1 MKIALST
8 CGFTPDEEA
17 FRKLAEAGIHAV
29 EISMEKWH
37 LDQLDFAAVKSYADT
52 YGIEIWSCHLPFYPF
67 EALDPSAEDAT
78 LRENTL
84 RYFEGVIAKGTSV
97 GIKLYVVHPSGE
109 PIAPD
114 RRPVR
119 KEHAKD
125 SLSKLAAISETYG
138 ATIAV
143 EDLPRSCLAN
153 TADEL
158 LEIVSADGRLK
169 VCFDVNHLLQ
179 GSHEEF
185 IEKLGD
191 RIITLHISDYDFKD
205 EKHWLPGEGDI
216 CWQSLYQGLL
226 NVGYDGM
233 WLYELGQ
240 TPPRHLHRDR
250 NLTFS
255 DYVDNAKTI
264 FAGDIP
270 KALGQRL
277 V

>member
-17 FRKLAEAGIHAV
+17 FRKLSEAGIDAV

-37 LDQLDFAAVKSYADT
+37 MDVLDIHAVRKYADT
-52 YGIEIWSCHLPFYPF
+52 YGVELWSCHLPFYPF
-67 EALDPSAEDAT
+67 EVIDLSSEDAAVREHT
-78 LRENTL
+78 LEYYRNL
-84 RYFEGVIAKGTSV
+84 IAKWTAV
-97 GIKLYVVHPSGE
+97 GVTRFVVHPSGE
-109 PIAPD
+109 PISAE
-114 RRPVR
+114 VR
-119 KEHAKD
+119 GAHLAHTKD
-125 SLSKLAAISETYG
+125 SLKKLADIAEAHGAI
-138 ATIAV
+138 IAV

-158 LEIVSADGRLK
+158 LEIISADGRLK

-216 CWQSLYQGLL
+216 HWQSLYQGL
-226 NVGYDGM
+226 VKIGYDGM

>member
-1 MKIALST
+1 MKIGLST

-84 RYFEGVIAKGTSV
+84 HYFEGVIAKGTSV

-109 PIAPD
+109 PIAPE

-125 SLSKLAAISETYG
+125 SLSKLAAIAETRLLTMKPIIYVANVSEDDVSGGY
-138 ATIAV
+138 AENPAYAKLKAHADSENAV
-143 EDLPRSCLAN
+143 VVNLCVMAN
-153 TADEL
+153 VYL
-158 LEIVSADGRLK
+158 V
-169 VCFDVNHLLQ
+169 
-179 GSHEEF
+179 HEEVAV
-185 IEKLGD
+185 
-191 RIITLHISDYDFKD
+191 TDF
-205 EKHWLPGEGDI
+205 
-216 CWQSLYQGLL
+216 SST
-226 NVGYDGM
+226 VVV
-233 WLYELGQ
+233 
-240 TPPRHLHRDR
+240 R
-250 NLTFS
+250 
-255 DYVDNAKTI
+255 
-264 FAGDIP
+264 
-270 KALGQRL
+270 
-277 V
+277 